1 MLYLKRG
8 YALSFLF
15 GGTMTNIIISFL
27 IGCCFTYLIT
37 VISSAIKAAS
47 ILEDATYTY
56 ALLLSSAYEIGME
69 EVESRILKS
78 RLDGEA
84 ARVLRDHFKS
94 DFNKFANGKIKNVTK
109 FIPLSH
115 KNIVRYENF
124 DEMKKYI
131 EQKHR
136 R

>member
-1 MLYLKRG
+1 
-8 YALSFLF
+8 
-15 GGTMTNIIISFL
+15 MTNIILAFL
-27 IGCCFTYLIT
+27 IGCTFTYLIT

-56 ALLLSSAYEIGME
+56 ALLFTVAYEAGLE
-69 EVESRILKS
+69 EIELRVFKNKLEEKEANILRS
-78 RLDGEA
+78 Q
-84 ARVLRDHFKS
+84 FKK
-94 DFNKFANGKIKNVTK
+94 DFAKFVNGKIQNMLK

-124 DEMKKYI
+124 EELKKYI

>member
-1 MLYLKRG
+1 
-8 YALSFLF
+8 
-15 GGTMTNIIISFL
+15 MTNIIISFL
-27 IGCCFTYLIT
+27 MGCCFTYLIT
-37 VISSAIKAAS
+37 VISSAIKSAS
-47 ILEDATYTY
+47 ILEEATYTY
-56 ALLLSSAYEIGME
+56 ALLLSSAYEMGME

-94 DFNKFANGKIKNVTK
+94 DFKKFANGKIKNVAK